1 MINISNISNKVA
13 VGDRSSKQGDQA
25 SARILI
31 LSTAYFPHLSGAEIA
46 IQEITRRLKKEF
58 AFDLI
63 CARFERK
70 LPKVE
75 KIDNVNVYR
84 IVFGNILDKYILIF
98 AGFFKALV
106 LQRKNKYQLIHAIM
120 ATYGALAALFFKLS
134 HPEIP
139 FLVTIQ
145 EDIFEGQI
153 KKKVRLFRPLY
164 NLIFKK
170 ADFFQVIAKYMKE
183 RIKKRGFKAPIKVV
197 PNGVDIK
204 HFSQELPTKILR
216 KLRQDLGI
224 KEKEKVIITV
234 SRLVKKKAVD
244 DIIRAIPYLKFPIK
258 FLVIG
263 AGKELKNLQK
273 LTRDTGIQNKVLFL
287 GYVSHKDLP
296 EYLKISDVFIRPSLI
311 EGLGNSFLEAM
322 AASVPII
329 ATPIEGIPD
338 FLKDRKTGLSCQV
351 RSPKDIAQKIEL
363 LLTNNDLRQKIIS
376 QAKKLIEQ
384 KYNWQVIS
392 EQMRDIYLTLFK

>member
-1 MINISNISNKVA
+1 MK
-13 VGDRSSKQGDQA
+13 K
-25 SARILI
+25 ILI
-31 LSTAYFPHLSGAEIA
+31 FSTAYFPHLSGAEIA
-46 IQEITRRLKKEF
+46 TQEITRRLEEEF
-58 AFDLI
+58 NFDLI

-70 LPKVE
+70 LLKKEKVN
-75 KIDNVNVYR
+75 NVNVYR
-84 IVFGNILDKYILIF
+84 VGIGSVLDKYILIF
-98 AGFFKALV
+98 AGFFKALA
-106 LQRKNKYQLIHAIM
+106 LQKKNKYKLIHAIM
-120 ATYGALAALFFKLS
+120 ATYGGLAALFFKLI
-134 HPEIP
+134 HRKIP

-153 KKKVRLFRPLY
+153 KRKTRFLRYFY

-183 RIKKRGFKAPIKVV
+183 RIRERGFRAPIKVI

-204 HFSQELPTKILR
+204 HFSQELPNEVLK

-234 SRLVKKKAVD
+234 SRLIEKKAVD
-244 DIIRAIPYLKFPIK
+244 DIIKAIPYLKFPVK

-263 AGKELKNLQK
+263 TGKELKKLQK
-273 LTRDTGIQNKVLFL
+273 LVNDISIQDEVLFL
-287 GYVSHKDLP
+287 GYISHKNLP
-296 EYLKISDVFIRPSLI
+296 KYLKISDVFIRPSLI

-338 FLKDRKTGLSCQV
+338 FLRDKKTGLFCQI
-351 RSPKDIAQKIEL
+351 RNPKDIAQKIEL
-363 LLTNNDLRQKIIS
+363 LLTDDNLRQKIIV

-384 KYNWQVIS
+384 KYNWQIVS
-392 EQMRDIYLTLFK
+392 EQMKSIYLTLIK

>member
-1 MINISNISNKVA
+1 M
-13 VGDRSSKQGDQA
+13 
-25 SARILI
+25 
-31 LSTAYFPHLSGAEIA
+31 
-46 IQEITRRLKKEF
+46 
-58 AFDLI
+58 
-63 CARFERK
+63 
-70 LPKVE
+70 
-75 KIDNVNVYR
+75 
-84 IVFGNILDKYILIF
+84 
-98 AGFFKALV
+98 
-106 LQRKNKYQLIHAIM
+106 
-120 ATYGALAALFFKLS
+120 
-134 HPEIP
+134 
-139 FLVTIQ
+139 VTIQ

-183 RIKKRGFKAPIKVV
+183 RIKERGFKAPIKVI

-204 HFSQELPTKILR
+204 HFSQELPTEILR
-216 KLRQDLGI
+216 KLRQGLNI

-234 SRLVKKKAVD
+234 SRLVKKKAID
-244 DIIRAIPYLKFPIK
+244 DIIRAIPYLKFPVK

-263 AGKELKNLQK
+263 TGKELKKLQK
-273 LTRDTGIQNKVLFL
+273 LVNEIGVQDKVLFL
-287 GYVSHKDLP
+287 GYISHKDLP
-296 EYLKISDVFIRPSLI
+296 KYLKISDVFIRPSLI

-322 AASVPII
+322 VASVPII

-338 FLKDRKTGLSCQV
+338 FLEDRKTGLSCQV
-351 RSPKDIAQKIEL
+351 RNPKDIAQKIEL

-376 QAKKLIEQ
+376 RAKKLIEQ